1 MTDTITSYK
10 GFDKDLKCQGFQF
23 ALGQTFTH
31 EGPVKSC
38 SSGFHAC
45 EHPLGVFAYY
55 APASSRF
62 ALVEQS
68 GDLSRQGNE
77 SKVASQVITVKEE
90 LDLSD
95 LTRAAV
101 EYTFSRAKPID
112 PGSPALASDPRG
124 AALATHSYDVALA
137 TGSYGAA
144 SATGRQGT
152 ALATN
157 GWGAALAT
165 GACGAALATGYYGAA
180 SATNG
185 WSAASATGNYGAA
198 SATGHQGAA
207 SATGQCSAASAT
219 GQCSAASATGHHGAA
234 SATGDQGAASATGYQ
249 GAASAT
255 GYQGAASATGPH
267 GVALS
272 TCNGKAMAGKTGA
285 IMLVYRNYDG
295 EIVHIRASKVGE
307 NGFKAGTWYSLDEF
321 GEFVEVS

>member
-10 GFDKDLKCQGFQF
+10 GFDKDLKCRGFQF

-45 EHPLGVFAYY
+45 EHPLGVLAFY
-55 APASSRF
+55 APNSSRF
-62 ALVEQS
+62 AVVEQS

-77 SKVASQVITVKEE
+77 SKVASRVITVKKE
-90 LDLSD
+90 LYLPD

-101 EYTFSRAKPID
+101 EYTFSRAQPID
-112 PGSPALASDPRG
+112 PGSPALATGSYG

-144 SATGRQGT
+144 SATGRQGA

-165 GACGAALATGYYGAA
+165 G
-180 SATNG
+180 S
-185 WSAASATGNYGAA
+185 YGAA
-198 SATGHQGAA
+198 SATGDWGTALAIGPGGAA
-207 SATGQCSAASAT
+207 SAR
-219 GQCSAASATGHHGAA
+219 
-234 SATGDQGAASATGYQ
+234 GDQEVAIAVGYQ
-249 GAASAT
+249 GKALASET
-255 GYQGAASATGPH
+255 SAI
-267 GVALS
+267 V
-272 TCNGKAMAGKTGA
+272 
-285 IMLVYRNYDG
+285 LVYRDKDG
-295 EIVHIRASKVGE
+295 VIVHIRASKVGE
-307 NGFKAGTWYSLDEF
+307 NGIKAGTWYSLDEF